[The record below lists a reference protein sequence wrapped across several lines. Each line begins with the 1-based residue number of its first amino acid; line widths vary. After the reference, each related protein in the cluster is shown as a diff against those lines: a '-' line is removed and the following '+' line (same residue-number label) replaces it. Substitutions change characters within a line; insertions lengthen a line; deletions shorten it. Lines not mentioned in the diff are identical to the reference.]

1 MFICDHG
8 QMFDNN
14 SRWCMHCNNTVKV
27 GHLATGEFAEH
38 SDKVCPKCSS
48 VWPECID
55 EFLDDF
61 ADNAQIQSLFGVGAT
76 WH

>member
-14 SRWCMHCNNTVKV
+14 SRWCVNCNKTVNV
-27 GHLATGEFAEH
+27 GHSATGDFAAH
-38 SDKVCPKCSS
+38 SNKVCPTCSA